1 MPPDSDIFRAKAALE
16 QELIR
21 PLGQALA
28 AYIALWVRSETRI
41 AFWDVVSARTSIEGV
56 LMRHYARC
64 CYVGRGIKPPRES
77 RLDEAA
83 IDSKHR
89 DELAARAHRQS
100 LRMIQAIDRELA
112 AAQASNGVSAKE
124 LAVHYETKADKDKQP
139 WSVWLATKL
148 KASAEQAWR
157 KVKQRIRAIVNGET
171 QEAIEGTIFRW
182 VKQQYANARIYKRWE
197 TMQDERVRHPP
208 KSAFDHVAAQ
218 GQEVLVSE
226 PFIVSDERLMFP
238 GDSAHGASLGN
249 VINCFPAGT
258 LVSGEI
264 VGATRHW
271 YEGDLVEIATRGG
284 HKLAGTPNHPI
295 LTSRGWVALGAL
307 NEGDDV
313 VCGLGSRRLDGFGVL
328 ASGLALDDGH
338 DVDHVE
344 PGVEQVFDALAV
356 ARGPVRKVGLAV
368 DFHGYTPAEDVDVVR
383 ADRPLRL
390 GVQSAILKR
399 AHEFSLRFPDLGQ
412 GDGFA
417 ERLAGEFVGGRA
429 DASAV
434 DIGGTR
440 ERLAFLST
448 GLSHPREHSLAS
460 VARLDA
466 SILQRGDDRAAL
478 EAHVGGNLLHGL
490 ASRETLSD
498 IRQDLGAARA
508 TAARPIS
515 ALWSGHAS
523 LAQPLVDGRSGDA
536 GAAGDFRCGDPTL
549 VKIDRLLSVRRKS
562 FEGHVYNLESVQ
574 GLYLANGIVSHNC
587 RCSAQY
593 VAVGPDG
600 RRIDIPIRTPH
611 LPARR
616 TWRPG
621 DKPGAPTP
629 IRATEAV
636 TLNGTTNARVVLG
649 DGRTI
654 ASMRQETPSTLV
666 VRIGR
671 QVVARARVN
680 TRAGTVQEVQVAAGR
695 EALGIE
701 DLIRRSVTHSAEH
714 LSRVAP

>member
-28 AYIALWVRSETRI
+28 AYIGLWVRSETRI
-41 AFWDVVSARTSIEGV
+41 PFWEVVSARSAIEGV

-64 CYVGRGIKPPRES
+64 CYVGRGIKPPREA
-77 RLDEAA
+77 RLDDAA
-83 IDSKHR
+83 LDAKHR
-89 DELAARAHRQS
+89 EELAARAHRQS

-112 AAQASNGVSAKE
+112 AAQASNGVSEKE
-124 LAVHYETKADKDKQP
+124 LAAHYETKADKDKQP
-139 WSVWLATKL
+139 WSIWLATKL
-148 KASAEQAWR
+148 KASAEKAWR
-157 KVKQRIRAIVNGET
+157 KVKQRMRAIVNNET

-238 GDSAHGASLGN
+238 GDSALGASLGN
-249 VINCFPAGT
+249 LINCFPAGT
-258 LVSGEI
+258 RVSGF
-264 VGATRHW
+264 VRAATRHW
-271 YEGDLVEIATRGG
+271 YEGEIVEIRTAGG
-284 HKLAGTPNHPI
+284 YQLSGTPNHPI
-295 LTSRGWVALGAL
+295 LTPKGWVALGAL
-307 NEGDDV
+307 KEGDYLIARRRSN
-313 VCGLGSRRLDGFGVL
+313 GARNGAGSAR
-328 ASGLALDDGH
+328 
-338 DVDHVE
+338 DVDDVE
-344 PGVEQVFDALAV
+344 PEIEQVFDALAR
-356 ARGPVRKVGLAV
+356 AGNTVRMPALAV
-368 DFHGYTPAEDVDVVR
+368 DFHGDRPAQDVDIVR
-383 ADRPLRL
+383 ADRSLWL
-390 GVQSAILKR
+390 GM
-399 AHEFSLRFPDLGQ
+399 D
-412 GDGFA
+412 
-417 ERLAGEFVGGRA
+417 
-429 DASAV
+429 
-434 DIGGTR
+434 
-440 ERLAFLST
+440 
-448 GLSHPREHSLAS
+448 
-460 VARLDA
+460 
-466 SILQRGDDRAAL
+466 AAL
-478 EAHVGGNLLHGL
+478 GKHLHHLGL
-490 ASRETLSD
+490 ASAHVVPGLRPAFGSLREFFDTRHAASAFFVGRSREALAILRRRLGEPDLVGVGSGAHGQPKVIEALDHEAALTAYFAGDGKHRLASFVGIFDRFVERTSALKPTGGVGLSPCAQNPSISNSLVRRHYSD
-498 IRQDLGAARA
+498 PHDLGDLVH
-508 TAARPIS
+508 
-515 ALWSGHAS
+515 AL
-523 LAQPLVDGRSGDA
+523 A
-536 GAAGDFRCGDPTL
+536 GAIQIEKVT
-549 VKIDRLLSVRRKS
+549 DRFVRKW
-562 FEGHVYNLESVQ
+562 FGHVFNLETVH
-574 GLYLANGIVSHNC
+574 GLYHANGILASNC

-680 TRAGTVQEVQVAAGR
+680 TRTGTVQDVQVAAGR